1 MFRSL
6 TTIAVL
12 FWIVNLVC
20 HCDGEIHRVKS
31 VYSSPGT
38 GALHRTVVAT
48 DIKQQNT
55 DDDVSHSADA
65 TLHSDTP
72 VTSKENS
79 AMCEEDTSSIL
90 LAAASQLK
98 LLLSFAVGSLLGDV
112 FLHLLPE
119 AWLHVNDENDR
130 RMIGLWV
137 MAGIL
142 TFLIIEKLCSE
153 EQPAGAHDKD
163 DELSSKAIEKCPKK
177 SLTNGVVH
185 RTRNGKTHENSKI
198 SEKESH
204 QKISKK
210 KHNSENKSPHIH
222 IRGYLNLAANI
233 IDNFTHG
240 LALAGSYLISIKVGL
255 LTTFA
260 ILVHEIPHEV
270 GDFAILLRSGFDRW
284 KAAKAQLATAS
295 GGILGALTALTASS
309 AEVAGNSTA
318 WILPFTSG
326 GFLYIAL
333 VTVTPDLLKERNH
346 KESFKQV
353 FGVCT
358 GIGIMGLVTLLCD

>member
-1 MFRSL
+1 
-6 TTIAVL
+6 
-12 FWIVNLVC
+12 
-20 HCDGEIHRVKS
+20 
-31 VYSSPGT
+31 
-38 GALHRTVVAT
+38 
-48 DIKQQNT
+48 
-55 DDDVSHSADA
+55 
-65 TLHSDTP
+65 
-72 VTSKENS
+72 
-79 AMCEEDTSSIL
+79 MCEEDTSSIL
-90 LAAASQLK
+90 LGFTLTLKLKIWIFSILSAIVVGLSGILPLLIIPLDQSLDLQSGPAASQLK